1 MNSGSKQK
9 RMEVGRLKTDV
20 FSKDHKLP
28 CGELTGRDSSDG
40 GDTYRR
46 LLQGSRYDTVTLW
59 NRIMIPVQLKRSYN
73 YDDNQDVQLLQ
84 FVAGLVID
92 N

>member
-46 LLQGSRYDTVTLW
+46 LLQGSRYDMVTLW
-59 NRIMIPVQLKRSYN
+59 NRIMIPVQLKEVTIMMIIRMSNCYN
-73 YDDNQDVQLLQ
+73 LLL
-84 FVAGLVID
+84 G
-92 N
+92 